1 MKRFFL
7 LLTIFFTILTY
18 SQDRKFKLILDAGH
32 GGKDPGAQ
40 KNGCVEKEIAL
51 DVILQIGQ
59 ILEKYPDFDIKY
71 TRKTDVFI
79 PLKDRAKIAN
89 DFEANLFVSVHC
101 NSSTSPNPYGS
112 MTLVMGLSRS
122 NLNFEIAKTENAVIF
137 QEDDYKKNYQGFD
150 PNNPSTQIGLKIL
163 QEETLL
169 QSISFASEVQNQ
181 FKNTL
186 ERKDLGM
193 HQQPLWVLD
202 ATVMPGVLIE
212 LGFLSNLKESKYINS
227 KEGRQNYAQVIAL
240 AILKYKNQLMETNTP
255 LFEPKIL
262 TPVLIEEPKQEV
274 VTIKDDPNYTT
285 TTNASKEVVT
295 EKKYKVQISFS
306 SKKLDLNPSNF
317 NGLNNV
323 VLVEQNNGYKYY
335 YGAGSTHE
343 ECKKKLA
350 EAKAKGYK
358 SAFIVEDN

>member
-137 QEDDYKKNYQGFD
+137 QEDDYKKNYQGFR
-150 PNNPSTQIGLKIL
+150 PQ
-163 QEETLL
+163 
-169 QSISFASEVQNQ
+169 
-181 FKNTL
+181 
-186 ERKDLGM
+186 
-193 HQQPLWVLD
+193 
-202 ATVMPGVLIE
+202 
-212 LGFLSNLKESKYINS
+212 
-227 KEGRQNYAQVIAL
+227 
-240 AILKYKNQLMETNTP
+240 
-255 LFEPKIL
+255 
-262 TPVLIEEPKQEV
+262 
-274 VTIKDDPNYTT
+274 
-285 TTNASKEVVT
+285 
-295 EKKYKVQISFS
+295 
-306 SKKLDLNPSNF
+306 
-317 NGLNNV
+317 
-323 VLVEQNNGYKYY
+323 
-335 YGAGSTHE
+335 
-343 ECKKKLA
+343 
-350 EAKAKGYK
+350 
-358 SAFIVEDN
+358 